1 MALER
6 LTQRLVDV
14 GFAEDEAGIYLF
26 LSSMGPTPART
37 VARRFNLNRMRAYR
51 TLKALEERGLVQ
63 RIMGRPVNFVAAP
76 LQEVLVHQMDG
87 LRERLS
93 DLEAN
98 EEEILD
104 DWSRLAQDG
113 MKLIEEPRFRIFQGR
128 QQVFDLLQQMCD
140 RAVDEICLVTT
151 MSDLTRLSIWG
162 MDDRLRELSRK
173 GKRIRVLTQVDAT
186 NLHEIEEYLEFAQS
200 RHLALPSPMR
210 FAIIDER
217 ETLTTV
223 AMDDSMSMTT
233 QNDTG
238 LWTNASS
245 YVTAM
250 KVFYDAVWSLAPKA
264 ESIIHYLETGRSP
277 QEIRTYATDEE
288 YDSTFKTMI
297 ERCERTLDIMA
308 KNISALPISLRDL
321 QAVTTRG
328 VKIRLLTHFDAD
340 SIDEVANVAS
350 GIQLMENPAEID
362 LGLIVVDGLET
373 LMSIPYLEASER
385 AVWSNTVAY
394 VGTMIQV
401 FEDYWKRSEPFH
413 SRMMQLIQAKQLIG
427 VSEKI
432 GEALLKRGWKIK
444 TAETLKG
451 ASGASYVF
459 DVVVEDPENID
470 RLIYIDVLTGEGTFN
485 KIIELGAASSDLKPA
500 RLLLASLTPFKEEDT
515 KLAEIYGI
523 RLVYAP
529 DTKELISG
537 ITQITDSIRKK

>member
-6 LTQRLVDV
+6 LTKGLMDV

-63 RIMGRPVNFVAAP
+63 RIMGRPVGFVATP
-76 LQEVLVHQMDG
+76 LQDVLVRQMDG

-93 DLEAN
+93 DLETN
-98 EEEILD
+98 EVKILD
-104 DWSRLAQDG
+104 DWSKLAQDG
-113 MKLIEEPRFRIFQGR
+113 MKLIEEPRFRIYQGR
-128 QQVFDLLQQMCD
+128 QQVFDLLQQMCE

-186 NLHEIEEYLEFAQS
+186 SLPEIEGYLKFAQS
-200 RHLALPSPMR
+200 RHIALPSPIR

-217 ETLTTV
+217 ETLTTA

-238 LWTNASS
+238 LWTNAPS

-250 KVFYDAVWSLAPKA
+250 KVFYDAVWSLAPDA
-264 ESIIHYLETGRSP
+264 ESIIRYLKTGRSP
-277 QEIRTYATDEE
+277 QEIRIYATDEE
-288 YDSTFKTMI
+288 HKSSFKSMV
-297 ERCERTLDIMA
+297 ERCEKTLDIMA
-308 KNISALPISLRDL
+308 KNIPALPVPLNDL
-321 QAVTTRG
+321 QAVADRG
-328 VKIRLLTHFDAD
+328 VKIRLLTHLDTD
-340 SIDEVANVAS
+340 SIDEVANVSS
-350 GIQLMENPAEID
+350 GIQLMENPAETD
-362 LGLIVVDGLET
+362 LGLVVVDGGET
-373 LMSIPYLEASER
+373 LMNIPYLGASER
-385 AVWSNTVAY
+385 TVWSNTTAY

-401 FEDYWKRSEPFH
+401 FEDYWKESEPTH
-413 SRMMQLIQAKQLIG
+413 NKMTQLIQAKQLVG

-432 GEALLKRGWKIK
+432 SEALREKGWHTV
-444 TAETLKG
+444 TAGTLKG
-451 ASGASYVF
+451 GTGASYVF

-470 RLIYIDVLTGEGTFN
+470 RLIYIDMLTGEGTFN

-529 DTKELISG
+529 DTKELIAR
-537 ITQITDSIRKK
+537 ITQITTSI

>member
-1 MALER
+1 M
-6 LTQRLVDV
+6 DV
-14 GFAEDEAGIYLF
+14 GFAEDEASIYLF

-63 RIMGRPVNFVAAP
+63 RIMGRPVGFVATP
-76 LQEVLVHQMDG
+76 LQDVLVRQMDG

-93 DLEAN
+93 DLETN
-98 EEEILD
+98 EEKIID
-104 DWSRLAQDG
+104 DWSKLAQDG
-113 MKLIEEPRFRIFQGR
+113 MKLIEEPRFRIYQGR
-128 QQVFDLLQQMCD
+128 QQVFDLLQQMCE

-173 GKRIRVLTQVDAT
+173 GKRVRVLTQVDAT
-186 NLHEIEEYLEFAQS
+186 NVPEIEGYLKFARS
-200 RHLALPSPMR
+200 RHIALPSPMR
-210 FAIIDER
+210 FAIIDGR
-217 ETLTTV
+217 EILTTV

-238 LWTNASS
+238 LWTNAPS

-264 ESIIHYLETGRSP
+264 ESIIRYLKTGESP

-288 YDSTFKTMI
+288 YDSTCKSMI

-308 KNISALPISLRDL
+308 KNISTLPISLRDL
-321 QAVTTRG
+321 QAVTDRG
-328 VKIRLLTHFDAD
+328 VKIRLLTHLDTD
-340 SIDEVANVAS
+340 SIDEVANVSS
-350 GIQLMENPAEID
+350 GIQLKENPTETD
-362 LGLIVVDGLET
+362 LGLIVVDGGET
-373 LMSIPYLEASER
+373 LMNIPYLEASER
-385 AVWSNTVAY
+385 AVWSNTIAY
-394 VGTMIQV
+394 VGTMMQV

-413 SRMMQLIQAKQLIG
+413 SRMMQLVQAKQLIG

-432 GEALLKRGWKIK
+432 GKALRERGSRIK
-444 TAETLKG
+444 TTGTLKG
-451 ASGASYVF
+451 TSGASYVF
-459 DVVVEDPENID
+459 DVVVEDPENIN
-470 RLIYIDVLTGEGTFN
+470 RLIYIDILTGEGAFN

-529 DTKELISG
+529 DTKELIAR
-537 ITQITDSIRKK
+537 INQITTSI

>member
-6 LTQRLVDV
+6 LTKGLMDV

-63 RIMGRPVNFVAAP
+63 RIMGRPVGFVATP
-76 LQEVLVHQMDG
+76 LQDVLVRQMDG

-93 DLEAN
+93 DLETN
-98 EEEILD
+98 EVKILD
-104 DWSRLAQDG
+104 DWSKLAQDG

-186 NLHEIEEYLEFAQS
+186 NLPEIEEYLEFAQS

-264 ESIIHYLETGRSP
+264 ESIIRYLKTGRSP

-340 SIDEVANVAS
+340 NIDEVANVAS

-432 GEALLKRGWKIK
+432 GEALLKRGWQIK
-444 TAETLKG
+444 TAGTLKG

-485 KIIELGAASSDLKPA
+485 KIIELGAASSDLIPA